1 MELLERAKRVWTVV
15 SSWQINDNLQKA
27 NREKWVMGQTWW
39 WWGPIAALADGESV
53 VLVVEGFCG
62 VPLRVVAVLGAKLL
76 VISITAVHWKKNI
89 YSSKGRSETLFWG
102 YVLRISVKG
111 KTNFLSKNSRIFYN
125 SMFFCWFYVPRSHGI
140 LNYQITLCDLTSSTL
155 KVVE

>member
-15 SSWQINDNLQKA
+15 SSRQINDNLQKA

-111 KTNFLSKNSRIFYN
+111 KTNFLALKHSDRKSQSRTHSSLPSCVETLN
-125 SMFFCWFYVPRSHGI
+125 CWFA
-140 LNYQITLCDLTSSTL
+140 L
-155 KVVE
+155 